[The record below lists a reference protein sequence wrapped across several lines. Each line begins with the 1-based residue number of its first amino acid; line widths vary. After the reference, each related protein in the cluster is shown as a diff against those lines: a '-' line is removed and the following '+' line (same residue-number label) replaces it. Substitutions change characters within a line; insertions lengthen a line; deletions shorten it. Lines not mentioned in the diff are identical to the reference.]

1 MVKNFKINFFRFHS
15 ELGLS
20 TAITSWA
27 EKENIQEDENAL
39 NLIFGTGVTYLNYLW
54 AKSLHFVVFDD
65 LQAVELLHQKLFG
78 GKTLF
83 FSSLKILSCPNVA
96 VSVVSSYSDVIQND
110 NPVVADEVANVQLRN
125 LTDSVDVSLLRVP
138 KHPPGVKI
146 QPFHMTSST
155 LIPNIR
161 DKFYKTHFALTD

>member
-65 LQAVELLHQKLFG
+65 K
-78 GKTLF
+78 
-83 FSSLKILSCPNVA
+83 
-96 VSVVSSYSDVIQND
+96 SDV
-110 NPVVADEVANVQLRN
+110 R
-125 LTDSVDVSLLRVP
+125 
-138 KHPPGVKI
+138 
-146 QPFHMTSST
+146 
-155 LIPNIR
+155 
-161 DKFYKTHFALTD
+161 FAFFGSCRQCWCDRS

>member
-27 EKENIQEDENAL
+27 EKENIQEDEN
-39 NLIFGTGVTYLNYLW
+39 
-54 AKSLHFVVFDD
+54 
-65 LQAVELLHQKLFG
+65 
-78 GKTLF
+78 
-83 FSSLKILSCPNVA
+83 
-96 VSVVSSYSDVIQND
+96 VIQND
-110 NPVVADEVANVQLRN
+110 NPVGADDVANVQLRN